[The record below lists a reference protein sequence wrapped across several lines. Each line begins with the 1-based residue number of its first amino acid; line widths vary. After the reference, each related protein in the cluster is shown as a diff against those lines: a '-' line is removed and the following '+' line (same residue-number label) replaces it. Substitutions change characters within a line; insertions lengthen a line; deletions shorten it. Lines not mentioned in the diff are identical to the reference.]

1 MATTESSAL
10 AHPSTPETA
19 EERRLRAL
27 EDRYRNELMSEEE
40 RLELRDR
47 ILKLR
52 RNLETPT
59 DTVDAHHSCLGGLTT
74 SSDL

>member
-1 MATTESSAL
+1 MATTKDSAL
-10 AHPSTPETA
+10 AHLSTHEAP

-27 EDRYRNELMSEEE
+27 EDRYRNELTNEEE
-40 RLELRDR
+40 RLELRER

-52 RNLETPT
+52 RKLEAPAE
-59 DTVDAHHSCLGGLTT
+59 TVEAHHSCLESLTI